1 MTSKELLYVKTIAEE
16 KSISQAA
23 KLLFIAQPSLSQAL
37 SRIEDNLGTPL
48 FTRTTGGLNLTY
60 AGERYYQTACRILK
74 IYENLEGEISDING
88 LRTGRIRM
96 GITNHLGTVVLPKI
110 LPPFRRQCPFIEL
123 EILEETTDKL
133 ENRLL
138 SGQLDFALMHAPKED
153 SHPFLNYEFLAND
166 PFVIAMAPNHPL
178 ASQAEELEGYIHPV
192 LDPRLLRN
200 EPFIMLHKGQRIR
213 HITDSILKKARI
225 EPKIALTLK
234 KMDQV
239 KDAVVKDETP
249 KTVWQTTKLVYG
261 IKEIPEDGEDFIVMK
276 SMISKTFSCLEYLYE
291 QELVQRDYRDGRL
304 YYGKM

>member
-1 MTSKELLYVKTIAEE
+1 M
-16 KSISQAA
+16 
-23 KLLFIAQPSLSQAL
+23 
-37 SRIEDNLGTPL
+37 
-48 FTRTTGGLNLTY
+48 NLTY

-153 SHPFLNYEFLAND
+153 SHPLLNYEFLAND

-178 ASQAEELEGYIHPV
+178 ASQADVYKRQLLFCFIQRLFLVPKYRISRITAYDLLHGPLYRILGILPVFIFIDIIKLLDHPV
-192 LDPRLLRN
+192 NISLHPIQFPVHLVKKHWKKLL
-200 EPFIMLHKGQRIR
+200 LLLLGQSL
-213 HITDSILKKARI
+213 TTSFY
-225 EPKIALTLK
+225 KICKMMYTEAL
-234 KMDQV
+234 
-239 KDAVVKDETP
+239 
-249 KTVWQTTKLVYG
+249 
-261 IKEIPEDGEDFIVMK
+261 
-276 SMISKTFSCLEYLYE
+276 
-291 QELVQRDYRDGRL
+291 GRL
-304 YYGKM
+304 YHIHKFRLMLYLIHKGIHHAAVGIVHPLTDVTVAFFPSDPLSYRIAVLRFFLK

>member
-1 MTSKELLYVKTIAEE
+1 MTSKSILYVKTIAEE

-88 LRTGRIRM
+88 LRTGRSRM

-153 SHPFLNYEFLAND
+153 SHPLLNYEFLAND

-225 EPKIALTLK
+225 EPKIALTLRNY
-234 KMDQV
+234 
-239 KDAVVKDETP
+239 ETA
-249 KTVWQTTKLVYG
+249 QALVSQG
-261 IKEIPEDGEDFIVMK
+261 LGVTFLPEDYTRIILGDNPPDF
-276 SMISKTFSCLEYLYE
+276 FSIHKKYDASWDLCITSRKDC
-291 QELVQRDYRDGRL
+291 ELSRADEFFLKVL
-304 YYGKM
+304 KENLV

>member
-1 MTSKELLYVKTIAEE
+1 MTSRELEYIKTVADE
-16 KSISQAA
+16 KSISSAA
-23 KLLFIAQPSLSQAL
+23 RKLYIAQPSLSQSL
-37 SRIEDNLGTPL
+37 QRIEENLGAKLFNRTPS
-48 FTRTTGGLNLTY
+48 GLTLTY
-60 AGERYYQTACRILK
+60 AGERCYQMACQVLK
-74 IYENLEGEISDING
+74 IYSDFEAEISDINQ
-88 LRTGRIRM
+88 LKTGRIVM
-96 GITNHLGTVVLPKI
+96 GTTNHLGTVI
-110 LPPFRRQCPFIEL
+110 LPEILLEFKENSPSVEL

-153 SHPFLNYEFLAND
+153 SHPLLNYEFLAND

-234 KMDQV
+234 NY
-239 KDAVVKDETP
+239 ETA
-249 KTVWQTTKLVYG
+249 QALVSQG
-261 IKEIPEDGEDFIVMK
+261 LGVTFLPEDYTRIILGDNPPDF
-276 SMISKTFSCLEYLYE
+276 FSIHKKYDASWDMCITSRKDS
-291 QELVQRDYRDGRL
+291 ELSRADEFFLKVL
-304 YYGKM
+304 KENLV